1 MILTL
6 ATTGLA
12 KIVFHFSIP
21 LDITWDLFAFAVKLN
36 MDQYFTFK
44 IIAYS

>member
-6 ATTGLA
+6 ATHGLA

-21 LDITWDLFAFAVKLN
+21 PDNTWDLFAFAVKLK
-36 MDQYFTFK
+36 MDQYFTFR
-44 IIAYS
+44 IIA